1 MLTETEIQTKA
12 LRKYSE
18 FLRAL
23 VAGGNFFP
31 LAIRFGKPKP
41 TAHFDQ
47 LQKDFAALRDSEK
60 RLGFKVEWCE
70 RTTNKWGKQS
80 FPETAS
86 FVDEHGYLGAIG
98 KIREVEMFRR
108 NVALIR
114 QECPELETWVQ
125 KFPHRIAVLP
135 DNWVDI
141 LKVCRYFQANPTP
154 QLYTRQLPIGVH
166 TKFIDK
172 NQAILRD
179 LLDALLGERVDGQ
192 ADSFEGRFRL
202 LESEPAVRFRFLDD
216 KVRASYGFPLADVSA
231 PFSQVHDLRFNGIR
245 CLVVEN
251 LMIFLTLPQIPNSL
265 AIYGGG
271 KASALL
277 SGIPWLKGC
286 QVYYWGD
293 IDDPGYRMLSK
304 LRREGMTVQSLFM
317 DEETWG
323 RFGHLAHPG
332 SVEPGSLDLYLNAS
346 ELSVWKTVREKKLM
360 LEQELLPQEYID
372 TFVKALLA

>member
-12 LRKYSE
+12 LRKYPE

-23 VAGGNFFP
+23 VTGGEFFP

-70 RTTNKWGKQS
+70 RMTSKWGKQS

-86 FVDEHGYLGAIG
+86 FVDEHGFLGATG
-98 KIREVEMFRR
+98 KIREVETFRR

-114 QECPELETWVQ
+114 QECPALETWLQ
-125 KFPHRIAVLP
+125 KVPHRVAVIP
-135 DNWVDI
+135 EDWPAI
-141 LKVCRYFQANPTP
+141 LKVCRYFQANPAP
-154 QLYTRQLPIGVH
+154 RLYARQLPIGVH

-172 NQAILRD
+172 NHAILRD
-179 LLDALLGERVDGQ
+179 LLDALLGEKVNGQ
-192 ADSFEGRFRL
+192 AESFESRFHL
-202 LESEPAVRFRFLDD
+202 LETEPTVRFRFLDGNLRD
-216 KVRASYGFPLADVSA
+216 SYGFALADVSA
-231 PFSQVHDLRFNGIR
+231 PLSQVRDLTFSNAR

-251 LMIFLTLPQIPNSL
+251 LMIFLTLPQVPNTL

-304 LRREGMTVQSLFM
+304 LRREGMTVESLFM
-317 DEETWG
+317 DEDTW
-323 RFGHLAHPG
+323 RQFGHFAHPG
-332 SVEPGSLDLYLNAS
+332 NVEPGSL
-346 ELSVWKTVREKKLM
+346 
-360 LEQELLPQEYID
+360 
-372 TFVKALLA
+372 TFISTPPN